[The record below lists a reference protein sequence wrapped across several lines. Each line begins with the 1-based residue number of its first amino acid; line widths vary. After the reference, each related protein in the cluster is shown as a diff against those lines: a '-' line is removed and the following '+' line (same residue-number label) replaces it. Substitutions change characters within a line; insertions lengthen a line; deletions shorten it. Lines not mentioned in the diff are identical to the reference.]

1 MYFRYFKRKILSLT
15 SDCTLKDDCHFES
28 PDKRNYETFAG
39 GGFFPEMRLVKVL
52 SSTPGSS

>member
-1 MYFRYFKRKILSLT
+1 MYFRYFKRKIWSLT

-28 PDKRNYETFAG
+28 QEKRNYETFASG
-39 GGFFPEMRLVKVL
+39 VFLPEMRLVKVL